1 MPSLNSLKT
10 YVPESF
16 YHIYNRGVDK
26 RPIFRDE
33 HDYRFFIKLLR
44 KYLDSNYQPKANEI
58 IRPSFSK
65 SIELIAYCLM
75 PNHFH
80 LLIYLK
86 TNTEDAEK
94 LFRGIM
100 TAYVMYFNHK
110 YKRIGPLF
118 QGRYKASPVDQDSYL
133 IHISRYIHLNPLD
146 IDNDYKQYP
155 YSSYSFY
162 TENSKQTFISSAR
175 LKSFVDFENYKEF
188 VEEYEELFK
197 NRPKNSD
204 LTFSGLS

>member
-16 YHIYNRGVDK
+16 YHVYNRGVDK

-33 HDYRFFIKLLR
+33 QDYRFFIKLLR
-44 KYLDSNYQPKANEI
+44 KYMDPSYQSKANEI
-58 IRPSFSK
+58 IRPSFSN
-65 SIELIAYCLM
+65 SIELLAYCLM

-86 TNTEDAEK
+86 NNTDDAER

-110 YKRIGPLF
+110 YRRVGPLF
-118 QGRYKASPVDQDSYL
+118 QGRYKASPVNDDNYL
-133 IHISRYIHLNPLD
+133 LHISRYIHLNPLD
-146 IDNDYKQYP
+146 VDQDYKKYP
-155 YSSYSFY
+155 YSSYGLY
-162 TENSKQTFISSAR
+162 TENRNQTFLSLDR
-175 LKSFVDFENYKEF
+175 LVPFVDFGNYKEF
-188 VEEYEELFK
+188 VAEYEDLFI
-197 NRPKNSD
+197 NRPKRSD